1 MVQRIFKIL
10 SWRPGMKHKVEDEA
24 LREELKKIPRRER
37 KRSILLLKEYNEG
50 KLLRVQKRN

>member
-1 MVQRIFKIL
+1 
-10 SWRPGMKHKVEDEA
+10 MKHKVEDEA